1 MSLGFVLVMKT
12 RLKYTVV
19 ISLALLG
26 HNRHRTTEIQ
36 NDHHKVLVSIVAL
49 KYLRAQ
55 TYANYILMNIK

>member
-12 RLKYTVV
+12 RIKYTVV

-26 HNRHRTTEIQ
+26 HNRHRTTETQ
-36 NDHHKVLVSIVAL
+36 NDRHKVLVFIVAL

-55 TYANYILMNIK
+55 TYANNILMNIK